1 MKMKWMAVALALAAV
16 FAASSVQAE
25 DVAGQLVRFK
35 TGEVSFSLLKADGVT
50 PMKAAEL
57 KMLSPDDSRVL
68 VEAVSDNL
76 GKAIVALAEGRYLL
90 NVSGRTLSVL
100 EVAADA
106 TITACRVVIPDAAL
120 MVAGQ
125 EEDDDDDEVAG
136 APVWLK
142 PVVIGGVL
150 VLVAGGAYA
159 IYDHNDDDDDG
170 DDDGLPPPPPPPPP
184 VDDDDDDDDELPP
197 VPPSSDSNIGA
208 PPSGL

>member
-1 MKMKWMAVALALAAV
+1 MKMKWMAVVMAVAAV
-16 FAASSVQAE
+16 FAAASVRAE

-35 TGEVSFSLLKADGVT
+35 AGEVSFSLLKADGVT

-106 TITACRVVIPDAAL
+106 TLTACRVVIPEAAL

-170 DDDGLPPPPPPPPP
+170 DDEGLPPPPPPPPAD
-184 VDDDDDDDDELPP
+184 DDDDDDDDELPK
-197 VPPSSDSNIGA
+197 VPPSSDGGGGA